1 MIKKSPLCP
10 YCYDGVIVKDKAEV
24 CFCEECFKEKFNTIL
39 DLLIIIKDILK
50 K

>member
-24 CFCEECFKEKFNTIL
+24 CFCEECFKE
-39 DLLIIIKDILK
+39 IIIKDILK